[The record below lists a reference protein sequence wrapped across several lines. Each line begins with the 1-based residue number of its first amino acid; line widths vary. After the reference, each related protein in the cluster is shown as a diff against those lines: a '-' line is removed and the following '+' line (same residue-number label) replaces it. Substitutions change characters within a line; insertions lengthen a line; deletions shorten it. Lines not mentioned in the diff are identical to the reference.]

1 MLLNPPGS
9 LALQASYSAL
19 EWSVT
24 SSYSLAICD
33 KICWEPNIS
42 EATHYEYIMFCDNIF
57 ALL

>member
-1 MLLNPPGS
+1 MLLNTTES
-9 LALQASYSAL
+9 LALQASYSAF

-33 KICWEPNIS
+33 KVCWEPRIS
-42 EATHYEYIMFCDNIF
+42 EATHYKYIMFRDDIF

>member
-1 MLLNPPGS
+1 MLLNPPGN

-33 KICWEPNIS
+33 KICWEPHIS
-42 EATHYEYIMFCDNIF
+42 EATHWKYIMFRDNIF
-57 ALL
+57 AWL